1 MLGTKASP
9 VTYLHM
15 EVHQFDL
22 DILLIAKIIKNHA
35 LVDAQAI
42 PSCMEFYAS
51 HVVNGHGV
59 SPGPG
64 PQYSPITHEWA
75 QTSPKGLE
83 LWKIRVSGFPFI
95 FIDQFPS
102 MIWSRQKQ
110 TQTHSKTLKQ
120 GESSISH
127 AHTFNN
133 LPVLKNIYI
142 HMLIYIYTHL
152 DMYKYKYTWFVTSLS
167 FTSLST
173 GCRHATM
180 GAVDDFDFASVA
192 TVIGRSANHGG
203 SSFASSPLKG
213 DFYASLGIK
222 RVPLSNNPF
231 HFPGIPQKTQTTGP
245 EKTDN
250 YKHYS
255 WTAKT
260 QINNTLHRFC
270 LFEFVCLIGIY

>member
-15 EVHQFDL
+15 EEHQFDL

-133 LPVLKNIYI
+133 LPVLKKKKYIYI
-142 HMLIYIYTHL
+142 CLYIYIYT
-152 DMYKYKYTWFVTSLS
+152 
-167 FTSLST
+167 
-173 GCRHATM
+173 
-180 GAVDDFDFASVA
+180 
-192 TVIGRSANHGG
+192 
-203 SSFASSPLKG
+203 
-213 DFYASLGIK
+213 
-222 RVPLSNNPF
+222 
-231 HFPGIPQKTQTTGP
+231 
-245 EKTDN
+245 
-250 YKHYS
+250 S
-255 WTAKT
+255 WY
-260 QINNTLHRFC
+260 
-270 LFEFVCLIGIY
+270 V